1 MLTARLDVSDFE
13 NILLD
18 DITLSTIGNA
28 HDGAVASLALYRA
41 DGVSGPWVQQGES
54 IIFNTNGTVPGFAR
68 WQFSGTNR
76 VTLTKGTAT
85 FLKFVPTYMPLTQ
98 NVSGLRPQFALTA
111 LHGVGAGSATELTPD
126 VSAVIGSEI
135 TVLNAALSL
144 ALSPSSPGGQI
155 VGGQSVQLMR
165 LMRCNRS
172 GTTTIEYIDFLLR
185 KCYNNHKPCV
195 LQWL

>member
-1 MLTARLDVSDFE
+1 MAHLHSQFLLIRLRQNHTKPRQEPRPNHVLTARLDVSDFE

-41 DGVSGPWVQQGES
+41 DGVSGHGYGKES

-85 FLKFVPTYMPLTQ
+85 FLVR
-98 NVSGLRPQFALTA
+98 S
-111 LHGVGAGSATELTPD
+111 D
-126 VSAVIGSEI
+126 VYA
-135 TVLNAALSL
+135 
-144 ALSPSSPGGQI
+144 
-155 VGGQSVQLMR
+155 
-165 LMRCNRS
+165 
-172 GTTTIEYIDFLLR
+172 
-185 KCYNNHKPCV
+185 
-195 LQWL
+195 